1 MSMAPEVRPVALA
14 DGRIR
19 VVIENV
25 APSIDSAHASPST
38 AVAQP
43 PIAAPVASMIDQV
56 PPERALATGS
66 SARVVSIGTTA
77 FFAGI

>member
-25 APSIDSAHASPST
+25 APSIEGGRF
-38 AVAQP
+38 
-43 PIAAPVASMIDQV
+43 PIKRIVGDTV
-56 PPERALATGS
+56 
-66 SARVVSIGTTA
+66 
-77 FFAGI
+77 